1 MNESKILIIGAN
13 GQLGSALKEKYPLAT
28 ALNSNELD
36 ITNLS
41 NLQKTINWQNF
52 LTIINAA
59 AYTNVD
65 GAETTTGRKIAWQV
79 NGNGPRNLANIA
91 TKHNLTLVHIS
102 TDYVFDGAEEN
113 HLENET
119 FSPLNVYGQS
129 KAAGDIAV
137 SLAPK
142 QYTLRTSWVIGQGK
156 NFVKTMLELATKNI
170 EPKVVSDQIGRLTFT
185 SELVRAIDYLLENS
199 PSYGTYNVSNSG
211 ESTSWS
217 NITRAI
223 FKLANVNLKVT
234 DTTTAEYFKD
244 KPGSAPRPLN
254 STLDLTK
261 IHNTG
266 FKSNTWQDDL
276 LSYIKK
282 ENAK

>member
-1 MNESKILIIGAN
+1 MDESKLLIIGAN

-79 NGNGPRNLANIA
+79 NASGPRNLANIA
-91 TKHNLTLVHIS
+91 TKHNLTLIHIS
-102 TDYVFDGAEEN
+102 TDYVFDGVEEN

-137 SLAPK
+137 SLTSK

-156 NFVKTMLELATKNI
+156 NFVKTMLELASKNI

-185 SELVRAIDYLLENS
+185 SELVRAIDHLLENN
-199 PSYGTYNVSNSG
+199 PSYGTYNVSNTG

-217 NITRAI
+217 DITRTI

-244 KPGSAPRPLN
+244 KPGVAPRPLN

-266 FKSNTWQDDL
+266 FKSNTWHDDL
-276 LSYIKK
+276 LSYIKQ